1 MKVICLAAAACL
13 ALAACS
19 SPTARNQQTA
29 DSTQTA
35 TDKNASLR
43 KTIDSIV
50 TQTDG
55 KVGVAILH
63 LGSRDTLTLNDTAH
77 FPMQSTFK
85 FPIAMAV
92 LKQVDEGKLK
102 LDQEVPIGKNWMATK
117 YHSPLRDSLAKVKAA
132 GKPTIATM
140 LSYMVSLSDNVACDV
155 LLELI
160 GGEPVANDFIHGL
173 GVNNIAIVA
182 SEIKMGKAWDVQ
194 FTNWCQPSAYT
205 QLLDILDKGTALSKA
220 SNDFLLKIMFETTTG
235 PGRIRGLLPKELQVA
250 HKTGTSGVNPDGLAA
265 ATNDVGIIV
274 LPSGQK
280 LAIAVFVS
288 LSHADEATREKVIA
302 QITKAAYDHALSTGN

>member
-19 SPTARNQQTA
+19 SPAKRNPQAA

-35 TDKNASLR
+35 TDKNAQLR

-55 KVGVAILH
+55 KVGVSILN
-63 LGSRDTLTLNDTAH
+63 LDTRDTLTLNDTAH
-77 FPMQSTFK
+77 FPMQSAYK

-102 LDQEVPIGKNWMATK
+102 PDHQVFIDKK
-117 YHSPLRDSLAKVKAA
+117 YYYKTHSPLLDSIPNGNVNVPLNRLVS
-132 GKPTIATM
+132 
-140 LSYMVSLSDNVACDV
+140 LMVSLSDNVACDV
-155 LLELI
+155 LLDLI
-160 GGEPVANDFIHGL
+160 GGEAVANDYIHSL
-173 GVNNIAIVA
+173 GVTDIAIVA
-182 SEIKMGKAWDVQ
+182 SEKKMAAAWDVQ
-194 FTNWCQPSAYT
+194 FTNWARPSAYT
-205 QLLDILDKGTALSKA
+205 QLLDILNKGTALSKT
-220 SNDFLLKIMFETTTG
+220 SNDFLWKTMLETSTG
-235 PGRIRGLLPKELQVA
+235 PNRIRGLLPKELQVA
-250 HKTGTSGVNPDGLAA
+250 HKTGTSGVTPDGLAA
-265 ATNDVGIIV
+265 ATNDVGIIF
-274 LPSGQK
+274 LPNGQK

-302 QITKAAYDHALSTGN
+302 QITKAAYDHALSAGN